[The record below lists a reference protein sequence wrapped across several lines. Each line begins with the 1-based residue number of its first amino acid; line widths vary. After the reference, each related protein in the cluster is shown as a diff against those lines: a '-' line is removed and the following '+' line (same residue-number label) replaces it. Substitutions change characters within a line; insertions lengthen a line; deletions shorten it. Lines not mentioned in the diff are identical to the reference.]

1 MYVGSAAFVLI
12 IVLAA
17 IGAGLVKHYMRLQE
31 ARLQTQ
37 GTRQDS
43 EYRSRI
49 DTLERRVETLERIVT
64 DQGYDLKREFEKL

>member
-1 MYVGSAAFVLI
+1 MSVGGGAFVLI

-17 IGAGLVKHYMRLQE
+17 IGSGLIRHYMRLQE
-31 ARLQTQ
+31 ARLRTSNS
-37 GTRQDS
+37 RQDS

-49 DTLERRVETLERIVT
+49 DTLERRVATLEQIVT

>member
-1 MYVGSAAFVLI
+1 MYMGGAGFVLI

-17 IGAGLVKHYMRLQE
+17 LATGLIKHYMRLQE
-31 ARLQTQ
+31 ARLQTAN
-37 GTRQDS
+37 TRQDS

-64 DQGYDLKREFEKL
+64 DHGYDLKREFEKL